1 MQLTWFVEHCFL
13 TIYLLM
19 LILSCSRQTL
29 APVEEPALRH
39 YAILAS
45 KKSMIRE
52 FWRSKEI
59 RGLQFSKIDPRALM
73 TEQYELQ
80 GMSK

>member
-1 MQLTWFVEHCFL
+1 VVCGTLLLNDLSHYA
-13 TIYLLM
+13 YLVVFKTN
-19 LILSCSRQTL
+19 IGSSR
-29 APVEEPALRH
+29 VFDPALRH

-45 KKSMIRE
+45 RKSMIRE